1 MTTTGVLFL
10 LVFGSCTVLCLAK
23 MDGPGREVIFSNFT
37 LFMLLVVLSPIFTV
51 WGLIVLIRRE
61 VSEHNQAR
69 AVREKQARISRA
81 AQAAAAKRR
90 EEEKARQEKQQRIND
105 LGEENAALVECAL
118 AAVKQVG
125 ESEAARTGW
134 LGDVDF
140 TADIEEITA
149 NFQKAHALR
158 VVATKLSALDKPSE
172 DDRRILAEANTS
184 IANLEL
190 AASERV
196 ELIVQ
201 CAGEAHLVDKSL
213 SDERKDAQTAEQ
225 RAELHAKLSAMLYGI
240 GAAPKAIPTDSAVD
254 AVMTRVQAYRE
265 IKNQLQV
272 VRDETHRP

>member
-1 MTTTGVLFL
+1 MGNAIILYFLCCAFVGFCSNWFPPDLRPDRDHEWIYVL
-10 LVFGSCTVLCLAK
+10 
-23 MDGPGREVIFSNFT
+23 
-37 LFMLLVVLSPIFTV
+37 LSPIITV
-51 WGLIVLIRRE
+51 LILIALIRRQINK
-61 VSEHNQAR
+61 HNQAR
-69 AVREKQARISRA
+69 AVREEQARISRA

-90 EEEKARQEKQQRIND
+90 KEEKAREVKQQRIND
-105 LGEENAALVECAL
+105 LGEENAEFVECAL

-134 LGDVDF
+134 LGDADF

-158 VVATKLSALDKPSE
+158 QVAKKLSALDKPSE

-184 IANLEL
+184 IATLEL
-190 AASERV
+190 TAIERV

-201 CAGEAHLVDKSL
+201 CAGEARLIDKSL

-240 GAAPKAIPTDSAVD
+240 EAAPNTTPTDSAVD

-265 IKNQLQV
+265 IKNQLQL